1 MGRGGVLAWSR
12 PWAEFA
18 GLAHHLRL
26 QLAFQLPLLQPFR
39 SFHAFFRLS
48 SLPPGSGS
56 SEPPTRSAPRLP
68 SSSLGLLQARALWPR
83 RRELVPRLLLQLRWR
98 WRRRPR
104 PRPRMRAPQRRRGG
118 PCSSQAGRGTS
129 AATPCYWLG
138 CSPARLRTLR
148 CSWPHLHFGSLSLF
162 GFQENGTETD
172 TENRTV

>member
-56 SEPPTRSAPRLP
+56 SEPPTRSTPRLP
-68 SSSLGLLQARALWPR
+68 RAPAGARALAEEAGASTSPATAAAMAV
-83 RRELVPRLLLQLRWR
+83 EKA
-98 WRRRPR
+98 
-104 PRPRMRAPQRRRGG
+104 APAATANAGAAAA
-118 PCSSQAGRGTS
+118 AGRTVLVTGG
-129 AATPCYWLG
+129 AGYI
-138 CSPARLRTLR
+138 
-148 CSWPHLHFGSLSLF
+148 GSHAVLLA
-162 GFQENGTETD
+162 G
-172 TENRTV
+172 VLAC